1 MNPDRDRP
9 AMNAEH
15 RSQPEPGGEP
25 AREAAVDRRVLVDAR
40 AAIRS
45 ASPARW
51 RSSIGAGDRIGASP
65 IPVSTSLVTGCASTN
80 LTSASASC
88 CIGRHW
94 HLSRNPLSQA
104 TLNRRAPMR
113 ALGRTGV
120 EVTVFGYGTM
130 ELRGEMR
137 GPMLADAD
145 AARLLNAVLDESIT
159 LIDTSIDYAA
169 ARS

>member
-1 MNPDRDRP
+1 
-9 AMNAEH
+9 
-15 RSQPEPGGEP
+15 
-25 AREAAVDRRVLVDAR
+25 
-40 AAIRS
+40 
-45 ASPARW
+45 
-51 RSSIGAGDRIGASP
+51 
-65 IPVSTSLVTGCASTN
+65 
-80 LTSASASC
+80 
-88 CIGRHW
+88 
-94 HLSRNPLSQA
+94 
-104 TLNRRAPMR
+104 MR